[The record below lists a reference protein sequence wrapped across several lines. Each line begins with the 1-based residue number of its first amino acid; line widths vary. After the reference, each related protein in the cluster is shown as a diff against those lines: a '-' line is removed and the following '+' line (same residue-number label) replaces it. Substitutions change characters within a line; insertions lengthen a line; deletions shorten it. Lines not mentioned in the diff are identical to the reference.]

1 MPRYFSH
8 RGNAPVPIV
17 VKPMERAS
25 SQAFLSLVLCVLF
38 WVGGGVP
45 SVKDTLFHVMVLS
58 RMSAPSHVFS
68 LAWASESSESSRVSW
83 LCCSSTVPVSDLDLG
98 SDRGG
103 SASQRV
109 RCRVRIRVGGVAS
122 RGLLYREMERGTPS
136 GTPRAVSPAPSALAR
151 RYPLSEKS
159 VSNFGIWCLTLFRS
173 PSSPVA

>member
-45 SVKDTLFHVMVLS
+45 SVKDTLFHVMVPS

-68 LAWASESSESSRVSW
+68 LAWGGESSESSRVSW

-109 RCRVRIRVGGVAS
+109 RCRVRIRVGGWRVEDFCVERWNVGPP
-122 RGLLYREMERGTPS
+122 RGP
-136 GTPRAVSPAPSALAR
+136 PA
-151 RYPLSEKS
+151 
-159 VSNFGIWCLTLFRS
+159 LFRQHQVRS
-173 PSSPVA
+173 HVAIHYPKNLCPILEYGV